1 MPKPTKSEI
10 DAEILDRAAGLFA
23 RHGFAHTSLQQIA
36 DAVNYSKAGLLH
48 HYPSKQAIY
57 EAALKTGS
65 DHMQALLESVQD
77 IPVGIERDRAVV
89 EASVDFTY
97 DWPGLSALANRLS
110 DQGADVDPELIKIG
124 VTLYAALGIDMAN
137 LELERVVRVTSAFCG
152 LGIAALT
159 AARMDVKREWR
170 GHIIASAM
178 DALGHT
184 VKSARK
190 GR

>member
-110 DQGADVDPELIKIG
+110 DQGADVEPELIKIG

-137 LELERVVRVTSAFCG
+137 LDLERVVRVTSAFCG

>member
-1 MPKPTKSEI
+1 M
-10 DAEILDRAAGLFA
+10 
-23 RHGFAHTSLQQIA
+23 
-36 DAVNYSKAGLLH
+36 
-48 HYPSKQAIY
+48 
-57 EAALKTGS
+57 
-65 DHMQALLESVQD
+65 
-77 IPVGIERDRAVV
+77 
-89 EASVDFTY
+89 
-97 DWPGLSALANRLS
+97 S
-110 DQGADVDPELIKIG
+110 DQGADVEPELIKIG

>member
-110 DQGADVDPELIKIG
+110 DQGADVEPELIKIG

-178 DALGHT
+178 DALGT
-184 VKSARK
+184 Q
-190 GR
+190 

>member
-110 DQGADVDPELIKIG
+110 DQGADVEPELIKIG